1 MSTAPAHILIPAKG
15 GSTRIPGKNLQ
26 EITPGVSLLE
36 WTVQNYRRWFPE
48 TPIHIATD
56 CVDIKRL
63 AVSLGCQLYGLTRED
78 LDDKRTGTE
87 LLCEFLAVY
96 PERPV
101 LLAQTVAPFT
111 FRSEVLAALDSGLP
125 VCRSGHAMT
134 LHTPHNAGV
143 LSQDIEPTSVVSG
156 NFIIVSD
163 DKIPW
168 RDWLQPQYRAPVSWL
183 SRLDINTAGDLE
195 QARMIARGVTQA
207 ELDN

>member
-15 GSTRIPGKNLQ
+15 GSTRIPQKNLQ

-48 TPIHIATD
+48 APIHIATD

-63 AVSLGCQLYGLTRED
+63 AVSLGCQLYGLTRDD
-78 LDDKRTGTE
+78 LDDCRTGTQ
-87 LLCEFLAVY
+87 LLVEFLAVY

-101 LLAQTVAPFT
+101 LLGQTVAPFT

-134 LHTPHNAGV
+134 LHTPHNPEV
-143 LSQDIEPTSVVSG
+143 LSQHIEPTNVVSG
-156 NFIIVSD
+156 NFIVVQNDS
-163 DKIPW
+163 IPS
-168 RDWLQPQYRAPVSWL
+168 REWLLPQYRAPVSWL
-183 SRLDINTAGDLE
+183 SRLDINTTDDLE

-207 ELDN
+207 ELDK